1 MKSWWIQYKGFH
13 PWARKFEARVKL
25 AVLLY
30 VILIIVQSIFTYFQM
45 GGLRGQ
51 FMNGREEATCTRV
64 SWENGNS
71 NFDCGGYYSTIVEKR
86 EAMQDANGCFLM
98 GRWSLDTGKPD
109 VAYSYLA
116 GPVCWKPF
124 PFGSL
129 IDVSFGSAF
138 NSP

>member
-1 MKSWWIQYKGFH
+1 MRSIV
-13 PWARKFEARVKL
+13 ALSLSL
-25 AVLLY
+25 ALSLALGCSDSGALTPDVVLDT
-30 VILIIVQSIFTYFQM
+30 STD
-45 GGLRGQ
+45 
-51 FMNGREEATCTRV
+51 
-64 SWENGNS
+64 GNS